1 MRVSRR
7 KMVELAAAGALL
19 SASARAES
27 ESGTPVVVDL
37 GDVRLPEKIA
47 HAMELAIRRAV
58 LMAVAQALPH
68 TKFKSLPLPKGAR
81 GIIIRRA

>member
-1 MRVSRR
+1 MWLDRR
-7 KMVELAAAGALL
+7 RLVELAAAGTIFAGP
-19 SASARAES
+19 ARAES
-27 ESGTPVVVDL
+27 DGGTQIVVDL

-47 HAMELAIRRAV
+47 HTMELQIRRAV
-58 LMAVAQALPH
+58 LMAVAEALPH